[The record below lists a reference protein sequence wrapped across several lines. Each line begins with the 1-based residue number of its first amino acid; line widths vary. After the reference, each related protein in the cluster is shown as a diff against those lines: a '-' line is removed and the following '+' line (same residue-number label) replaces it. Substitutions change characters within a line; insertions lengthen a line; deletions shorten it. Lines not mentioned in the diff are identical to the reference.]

1 LKGFARTPCLAPVVS
16 LAAAFAFL
24 LVAGL
29 AANEA
34 RAQSDYPNRAIRM
47 IVDTSPGGLTDIL
60 GRLAAEGLARELGRQ
75 VVVENKA
82 GASGNMAIDYV
93 VKSPPDGYTLMICA
107 GGNLVIKPF
116 LDHSL
121 VFDPLSDLT
130 PVFNVAEAPHILV
143 VPAALPV
150 KDLAGFIALAKA
162 NPGKLYY
169 GSAGNGS
176 PPHLAIDQLARLA
189 GLQLVHVPYKGV
201 GPALPD
207 LIAGRLQIMSMSY
220 GSARPYLK
228 NGALRALAAG
238 SKHRLGGL
246 PEVPTAAEA
255 GLPAWEMSAWF
266 GVFAPKDTRPETVR
280 LLNEKLQAVIEDPK
294 AKQRLLEIGAEPVGG
309 SAPAFAERVRADYR
323 MWGQVVR
330 ESGIKME

>member
-1 LKGFARTPCLAPVVS
+1 MV
-16 LAAAFAFL
+16 
-24 LVAGL
+24 
-29 AANEA
+29 
-34 RAQSDYPNRAIRM
+34 
-47 IVDTSPGGLTDIL
+47 VDTSPGGLTDIL
-60 GRLAAEGLARELGRQ
+60 GRMAAEGLARELGRQ
-75 VVVENKA
+75 VVVENRA
-82 GASGNMAIDYV
+82 GASGNMAIEYV

-150 KDLAGFIALAKA
+150 KDLAGFIAYAKA
-162 NPGKLYY
+162 NPGKIYY
-169 GSAGNGS
+169 GSAGIGS
-176 PPHLAIDQLARLA
+176 PPHLAADQFARLA

-207 LIAGRLQIMSMSY
+207 LVAGRLQIMSMSY
-220 GSARPYLK
+220 GSARPHLK
-228 NGALRALAAG
+228 SGALKALAAG
-238 SKHRLGGL
+238 SKRRLAGL

-266 GVFAPKDTRPETVR
+266 GIFAPRDTNQEIVR
-280 LLNEKLQAVIEDPK
+280 VLNEKLQAVIEDPR
-294 AKQRLLEIGAEPVGG
+294 ARQRLLEIGAEPLGG
-309 SAPAFAERVRADYR
+309 PAPAFAERVRADYR
-323 MWGQVVR
+323 FWGQVVR
-330 ESGIKME
+330 ESGIKLE